1 MLAVGAD
8 EVESLKSALA
18 EAKREAEA
26 SKAAA
31 DKAAK
36 SLEEEKTTRQ
46 RHEARVGEVEKELKD
61 TISRCVSLEQTSS
74 E

>member
-8 EVESLKSALA
+8 EVETLKRALA
-18 EAKREAEA
+18 EAKEAEV
-26 SKAAA
+26 SKAAT
-31 DKAAK
+31 DEAAE
-36 SLEEEKTTRQ
+36 SLEGEKATRQ